1 MNEPEVKVLMLK
13 GEKGDSAYQVA
24 VKNGY
29 TDSEKVWADSFLSA
43 DYYYNKTETE
53 TKLRTKP
60 YVFSTLADLKK
71 YDLKVGEYAETTG
84 YYAPNDGGFGLYEI
98 TDDSALIADG
108 GLIHNLSNGL
118 KAKLIN
124 TDSINIKQYGAK
136 GDGEFDNTEI
146 FKKVVSKF
154 TTIFIPEGD
163 YKVTETIELP
173 DDTYI
178 FSNKL
183 IKTWSGKGK
192 SAKLISPDETYFFR
206 CKWGNVNKFE
216 NLTFSGYGIDEPCGT
231 QIINCEFM
239 GKVGI
244 NNARVSDISLC
255 SFHDCEIA
263 GLTKATDC
271 KIHNNFIWSNKG
283 IGIDLSYSNSNS
295 VTDNKI
301 EWNGT
306 GIKIYKSNYNS
317 IIGNVFD
324 RQTTYAID
332 GKNITST
339 MIMSNRFMRNLVMHI
354 KIDGGM
360 TVSII
365 NNILLTTNS
374 EDLPANSK
382 DLTANSE
389 DGSTGKLVPTVAMS
403 VPSISN
409 SVIKNNQIELG
420 RGGKWFNKFPDYYA
434 NLTIEGNTLNG
445 HNTDKYSVDLGI
457 LKTSTT
463 KTVVLRKQ
471 WREIKYLGT
480 NGYDCTLRG
489 IRLESES
496 GTYNMLNNLEAY
508 KHSNNGIYVAVT
520 NDSSDRSFH
529 CYADMEITNKFSIV
543 NI

>member
-29 TDSEKVWADSFLSA
+29 KNSEKVWADSFLSA
-43 DYYYNKTETE
+43 DYYYNKTEIE

-60 YVFSTLADLKK
+60 YVFRTVADLKK
-71 YDLKVGEYAETTG
+71 HDLKVGEYVETTG
-84 YYAPNDGGFGLYEI
+84 YYVPNDGGFGLYEI
-98 TDDSALIADG
+98 TDDSSLIEDG
-108 GLIHNLSNGL
+108 GLIHKLSNGL

-124 TDSINIKQYGAK
+124 TGIINIKQYGAK
-136 GDGEFDNTEI
+136 GDGKFDNTEI

-163 YKVTETIELP
+163 YKVTETIEIP
-173 DDTYI
+173 NDTYI
-178 FSNKL
+178 FSNNV
-183 IKTWSGKGK
+183 IRTWSGKGK

-206 CKWGNVNKFE
+206 CSWGNVNKFE

-283 IGIDLSYSNSNS
+283 IGIDLSDSNSNTL
-295 VTDNKI
+295 TDNKI

-306 GIKIYKSNYNS
+306 GIKIYKSKYNS

-332 GKNITST
+332 GTNITST

-354 KIDGGM
+354 KINGG
-360 TVSII
+360 TNVSII
-365 NNILLTTNS
+365 NNILVTDNS
-374 EDLPANSK
+374 EDN
-382 DLTANSE
+382 
-389 DGSTGKLVPTVAMS
+389 STGELVPTVAMS

-409 SVIKNNQIELG
+409 SMIKNNKIELSS
-420 RGGKWFNKFPDYYA
+420 GGKWFDKYPDHHD

-445 HNTDKYSVDLGI
+445 RNTDKYSVDLGT
-457 LKTSTT
+457 LTTSTT

-471 WREIKYLGT
+471 WSEIKYLGT
-480 NGYDCTLRG
+480 NGFDCALRG
-489 IRLESES
+489 IRLENES

-520 NDSSDRSFH
+520 NDSSARTFH

-543 NI
+543 NL